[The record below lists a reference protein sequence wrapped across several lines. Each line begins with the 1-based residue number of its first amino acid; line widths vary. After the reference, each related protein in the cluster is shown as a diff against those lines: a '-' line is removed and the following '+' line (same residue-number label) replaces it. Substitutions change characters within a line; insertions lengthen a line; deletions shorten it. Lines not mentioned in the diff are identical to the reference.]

1 MNTIDGILTET
12 DDKMKKAE
20 DALRRELVA
29 IRTGRANSGLVD
41 HLLVDY
47 HGTLVPLNQL
57 ANISIPESRMLLI
70 QPWDRSSL
78 HTIEKAILK
87 SELGLNPNNDGNVIR
102 LVLPQLTE
110 DRRKELVRVVHKKLE
125 DGRVSL
131 RNIRRDAVEHLKKLE
146 KDRHISADDVHRS
159 QEKLQKLTDK
169 CMVEVDRLGESKEA
183 ELMEV

>member
-1 MNTIDGILTET
+1 MIEEILAEA
-12 DDKMKKAE
+12 DDKMKKALE
-20 DALRRELVA
+20 ALRRELVA
-29 IRTGRANSGLVD
+29 IRTGRATPGLVD

-47 HGTLVPLNQL
+47 HSALIPLNQL
-57 ANISIPESRMLLI
+57 ANISAPEVRVILI

-87 SELGLNPNNDGNVIR
+87 SDLGLNPNNDGNVIR

-125 DGRVSL
+125 EGRVAV
-131 RNIRRDAVEHLKKLE
+131 RNVRRDAVEHLKKLE
-146 KDRHISADDVHRS
+146 KEKHISADDARRT
-159 QEKLQKLTDK
+159 QEKLQKVTDRY
-169 CMVEVDRLGESKEA
+169 VIDVDRLGEVKEA